1 MAILDYRLQE
11 TVNPMDVAIKGFQGL
26 QSIQANREAILA
38 RQAQAGAFMAQQQ
51 AEQVRA
57 AQINQEM
64 QRAQAMME
72 KQQELA
78 DHVAMGTDTSKHY
91 QAVAV
96 IMAENAPE
104 ILAAAKNASERQQQT
119 SKGVTN
125 KFAQAFAM
133 FRAGQPE
140 AARGILE
147 NVRTAVERDPELAPQ
162 ANVLRAIEQ
171 VEDPNLLRQILG
183 EYLAFT
189 APDLLNSAMEASV
202 SAATEKEQIA
212 APGIANRAAQAQ
224 IAAGGAARMDAV
236 QSSTTLDD
244 GTVIM
249 VMKSGNTVVSDRQG
263 RVLTGQPREDAILAG
278 QEYGVGLTSK
288 KAGGREGATL
298 AAREV
303 KATSDALTNVERGM
317 LNIDAAIA
325 ALDRGATSGV
335 IQSKFPT
342 WNAAAIELN
351 LIRNK
356 LGLDVVGSYTF
367 GALSEGEL
375 ALALNTAL
383 PTNMAEADL
392 RRWLVRQ
399 KAAQA
404 KVVNLLNRKI
414 AYLSVPNTTIGD
426 WQRFLAESAVASPP
440 APPPP
445 PPAPARQPMF
455 PNPFAPR
462 RPAPAFAEEL
472 P

>member
-1 MAILDYRLQE
+1 MAVLDYRLQE
-11 TVNPMDVAIKGFQGL
+11 TINPMDVAMRGFQGL

-64 QRAQAMME
+64 QQAQAMMAA
-72 KQQELA
+72 QQALA
-78 DHVAMGTDTSKHY
+78 DKVAMRADTPEDY
-91 QAVAV
+91 QALT
-96 IMAENAPE
+96 IMMSKSAPD
-104 ILAAAKNASERQQQT
+104 ILAANKNASERQQQI
-119 SKGVTN
+119 GNVVTD
-125 KFAQAFAM
+125 KFAQAFALL
-133 FRAGQPE
+133 RTGQAD
-140 AARGILE
+140 AANGILQ
-147 NVRTAVERDPELAPQ
+147 NVATAVERDSELAPQ
-162 ANVLRAIEQ
+162 ANALRAIIQ
-171 VEDPNLLRQILG
+171 AKDPKLQQQILG
-183 EYLAFT
+183 QYLAFT
-189 APDLLNSAMEASV
+189 APDRLKSAIDASV
-202 SAATEKEQIA
+202 SAATEAEQIA
-212 APGIANRAAQAQ
+212 APGIANRAARAQ
-224 IAAGGAARMDAV
+224 IAAGGAPQMDAV

-278 QEYGVGLTSK
+278 QEYGVGLTSR
-288 KAGGREGATL
+288 KAGGREGSTL

-303 KATSDALTNVERGM
+303 KATSDALTNVQRGM

-426 WQRFLAESAVASPP
+426 WQRFLAESAVVPP
-440 APPPP
+440 PPPPPPP
-445 PPAPARQPMF
+445 PPARQPMLQ
-455 PNPFAPR
+455 NPFAPR
-462 RPAPAFAEEL
+462 RPAPVAAEEL